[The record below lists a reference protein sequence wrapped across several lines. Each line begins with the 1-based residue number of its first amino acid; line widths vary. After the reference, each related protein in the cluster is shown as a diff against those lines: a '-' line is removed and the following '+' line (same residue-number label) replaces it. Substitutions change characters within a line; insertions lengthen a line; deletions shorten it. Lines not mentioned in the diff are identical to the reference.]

1 MTKFNVGDKVRVT
14 GDSMNWWHE
23 AAGETHTI
31 TGLVDGESVGYPSKT
46 GYHLDGDPEWDVAEE
61 DLEAV
66 ESTPVRIW
74 SQFADELV
82 RAAKALDEL
91 SFPEGELEFN
101 LDRVNVTLYGQPSG
115 YALVHDEG
123 VWYIEVT
130 E

>member
-14 GDSMNWWHE
+14 GDSMGWQHGIMDGVHE
-23 AAGETHTI
+23 I
-31 TGLVDGESVGYPSKT
+31 TGLVDGFSSGYPSAT
-46 GYHLDGDPEWDVAEE
+46 GYAIEGWDVAEE

-82 RAAKALDEL
+82 RAAKALDGL

-115 YALVHDEG
+115 YALVRDEG
-123 VWYIEVT
+123 VWYIEV
-130 E
+130 EG